1 MLGASDTSKSLVI
14 GLSLGDCITARLCWR
29 VKGLRVEIFGALSEN
44 TTRPFTRKQT
54 FIFGDDLMDWEFALD
69 VVSAFLLLAL
79 IFLLTFFILTRPIV
93 LDFFKSIDLNGGDRM
108 CNLLDEIKK
117 DKKNQKVMISVRVDP
132 EELEQLDAIC
142 KANNLTRS
150 VVLQSL
156 ITDLVSSADDI
167 SV

>member
-1 MLGASDTSKSLVI
+1 
-14 GLSLGDCITARLCWR
+14 
-29 VKGLRVEIFGALSEN
+29 
-44 TTRPFTRKQT
+44 
-54 FIFGDDLMDWEFALD
+54 
-69 VVSAFLLLAL
+69 
-79 IFLLTFFILTRPIV
+79 
-93 LDFFKSIDLNGGDRM
+93 M
-108 CNLLDEIKK
+108 CNLLEEIKK
-117 DKKNQKVMISVRVDP
+117 DKKNQKVMISVRVDL